1 MKTAGY
7 VLLGIGLL
15 LVIYTSITVF
25 TKKTI
30 VDVGPVEVSK
40 KEPHTATWSPLI
52 GVAVMAV
59 GGLLVWQG
67 NKK

>member
-7 VLLGIGLL
+7 VLLVIGLL
-15 LVIYTSITVF
+15 LTIYTSMTVF

-30 VDVGPVEVSK
+30 VDVGPVEVSEK
-40 KEPHTATWSPLI
+40 KPHTATWSPLI
-52 GVAVMAV
+52 GIGVMAI